1 MKASRP
7 QNENNKQREKVT
19 MITRR
24 IIRIWSQLIPWRL
37 QSIQYYTYGG
47 SSKNIPVVWRFKT
60 LLRVGV

>member
-47 SSKNIPVVWRFKT
+47 PSKNIPVVWRFKT